1 MIEPMRM
8 PFLVSTLLA
17 FALAAT
23 VLAAA
28 LLVGLFPSGP
38 GGVSVATPRSPG
50 ASGPLSPVPPTVSP
64 VPTLS
69 PTATLAPTP
78 VPPGG
83 GTYTVQPGDSLSL
96 IGLEFGVPWQQIAQA
111 NGIAGPDY
119 VIVPGQVLTIPAAV
133 VPTAGADFHVVQA
146 GDAII
151 SIAQQ
156 FDVDPTDLADFNNIA
171 DWNSIRVGDIL
182 FIPGPDWQTPLPEAS
197 F

>member
-1 MIEPMRM
+1 MIQPMRM

-38 GGVSVATPRSPG
+38 GGVSVATTRPPT
-50 ASGPLSPVPPTVSP
+50 ASGAFTPAPVTPSPS
-64 VPTLS
+64 
-69 PTATLAPTP
+69 ATLAPTP
-78 VPPGG
+78 TSGPTAIPPGG

-96 IGLEFGVPWQQIAQA
+96 IGLQFGVPWQQIAQA

-119 VIVPGQVLTIPAAV
+119 VIVPGQVLIIPAVAA
-133 VPTAGADFHVVQA
+133 PTDGADFHVVQS
-146 GDAII
+146 GDTITAI
-151 SIAQQ
+151 ARE
-156 FDVDPTDLADFNNIA
+156 FDVDPTDLADFNNVA

-182 FIPGPDWQTPLPEAS
+182 YIPGPGWTPLPLAS
-197 F
+197 P